1 MWCKLAMPSYPLQS
15 LLSVR
20 RFREDAA
27 MNEVRAAERR
37 LAEAREEVRKK
48 EEELERYRAWRPEE
62 ENRRYDA
69 IMGQSMNLEDV
80 AEFRASLGAL
90 AEGEQQRVQAVT
102 EAEKIAAQKERDV
115 AAAREAVAEARREAA
130 KIEAHRDIWLA
141 EAKKE
146 AERQED
152 LEMEEFKA
160 PSGQSDES

>member
-1 MWCKLAMPSYPLQS
+1 MPSYPLQS

-27 MNEVRAAERR
+27 KNEVRAAERR

-80 AEFRASLGAL
+80 A
-90 AEGEQQRVQAVT
+90 
-102 EAEKIAAQKERDV
+102 
-115 AAAREAVAEARREAA
+115 
-130 KIEAHRDIWLA
+130 
-141 EAKKE
+141 
-146 AERQED
+146 
-152 LEMEEFKA
+152 
-160 PSGQSDES
+160 